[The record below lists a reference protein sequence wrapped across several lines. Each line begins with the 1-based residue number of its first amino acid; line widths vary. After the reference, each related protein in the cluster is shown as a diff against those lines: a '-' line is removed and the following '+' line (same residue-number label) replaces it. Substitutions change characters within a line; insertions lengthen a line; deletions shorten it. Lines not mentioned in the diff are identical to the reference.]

1 MIFLKDRRS
10 DNRNTQEANLMDRE
24 TIQKTSE
31 HFLEFVITFL
41 SLTKCQYQCANKVKI
56 NSLTFFTLIALKRC
70 PDKHF
75 TMSELADRLQI
86 TKQQLSRLI
95 NDLEDKGLVRR
106 IHDTANRR
114 RVYIQLSE
122 QGLEMLD
129 ALKQDMLQSTASAM
143 QAYSSEELAD
153 MDYCLCCLAGLMEKF
168 HTGDCAGSGYSLS
181 SSDNT
186 GNT

>member
-1 MIFLKDRRS
+1 MS
-10 DNRNTQEANLMDRE
+10 RE

-41 SLTKCQYQCANKVKI
+41 SLTKCQYQYANKVKI
-56 NSLTFFTLIALKRC
+56 NSLTFFTLIALKRW

-86 TKQQLSRLI
+86 TKQQLSKLI
-95 NDLEDKGLVRR
+95 NDLEDKGLVNR

-122 QGLEMLD
+122 HGFQAIEDLR
-129 ALKQDMLQSTASAM
+129 QDMLQSTASAM
-143 QAYSSEELAD
+143 QAYSSEELTD
-153 MDYCLCCLAGLMEKF
+153 MDYCLCRLAELMEKF
-168 HTGDCAGSGYSLS
+168 QAGDCTGSTASLS
-181 SSDNT
+181 FSDVT
-186 GNT
+186 EGV